1 MESPV
6 LEETSQTALFDLTG
20 KQFNIN
26 WVDEKQPL
34 FVANNPVHW
43 KAHKLQIMIARL
55 DKQSANNPAQFN
67 SNVYYQAVNELEKLM
82 TQINQGVTTSENMD
96 AGDVAEGGNGSP
108 EEAMGARAT
117 SSMDVGISADNPL
130 TR

>member
-1 MESPV
+1 MESTV
-6 LEETSQTALFDLTG
+6 LEEPAQATLFDLSG
-20 KQFNIN
+20 KEFNIN

-34 FVANNPVHW
+34 FVANNPIHW

-82 TQINQGVTTSENMD
+82 TQINQGVTSETVDTGN
-96 AGDVAEGGNGSP
+96 VAEIGDGNSTTP
-108 EEAMGARAT
+108 MGEGVT
-117 SSMDVGISADNPL
+117 SSVDVGISADNPL